1 MDRRRFI
8 VHASSLAV
16 AAPMWAD
23 WNATA
28 FAAEPEQVDYPIA
41 IFGKVFQKHS
51 FDQLAEVLEITNADG
66 VEATI
71 RTGGHIDPSKGN
83 YGLQLAKM
91 VTALA
96 KRSKRLL
103 IAATDIN
110 EATAENRDLLNAL
123 RDNGVKHYRMG
134 YYKYRQGLSMLD
146 QVREFAAKAKELAAL
161 NHELGM
167 VGLYQNHA
175 GKDYVG
181 SLLWDLAFVLQ
192 GIPVEDMGAAL
203 DLRHLRA
210 EIGVSFSTAVN
221 AIRPHLRS
229 VYLKD
234 TQRTGADGQTLK
246 EVPLGEGMVTRELF
260 RDVWKS
266 VAPAPLSVHVEYHGQ
281 KPYAPGNDQV
291 VIEANKKDVETLR
304 SWMA

>member
-8 VHASSLAV
+8 VHASSLAA
-16 AAPMWAD
+16 AAPVCVGWD
-23 WNATA
+23 ATT
-28 FAAEPEQVDYPIA
+28 FAAEPKPTDYPIA
-41 IFGKVFQKHS
+41 IFGKVFQEHS

-71 RTGGHIDPSKGN
+71 RAGGHIDPSKGD
-83 YGLQLAKM
+83 YGSQLEKM
-91 VTALA
+91 VAALA

-110 EATAENRDLLNAL
+110 EAIAENRILLSAL
-123 RDNGVKHYRMG
+123 RDNGVKYYRMG
-134 YYKYRQGLSMLD
+134 YYKYRSGIPLVD
-146 QVREFAAKAKELAAL
+146 QVHEFAVKAKELAAL
-161 NHELGM
+161 NRELGM

-181 SLLWDLAFVLQ
+181 SLLWDLVFVME
-192 GIPVEDMGAAL
+192 GVPVEDMGVAL

-210 EIGVSFSTAVN
+210 EIGVSFPTVVN

-234 TQRTGADGQTLK
+234 TQRTGADGQTLN

-260 RDVWKS
+260 RNVWKS
-266 VAPAPLSVHVEYHGQ
+266 VDPVPLSVHVEYHGQ
-281 KPYAPGNDQV
+281 KPYAPGNDRV
-291 VIEANKKDVETLR
+291 VIEANKKDVATLR